1 MSSMMYALFTLTFH
15 LQRVMGE
22 YEKVYTSTIDPDVAK
37 METVMDQWCLDL
49 KRNILVSNMVESYIC
64 TLTFCLKDHSWSQQ
78 KAVLII
84 VAKLSFLRKPNTLK
98 SAFWREIGTRNNL
111 DYERVVWTG
120 ELYCPM
126 ICKRYVLLL
135 FLDNIHCTLEW
146 EKSQKF

>member
-1 MSSMMYALFTLTFH
+1 MMSSMMYALFTLTFH

-78 KAVLII
+78 KVFLII

-98 SAFWREIGTRNNL
+98 SAFF
-111 DYERVVWTG
+111 
-120 ELYCPM
+120 
-126 ICKRYVLLL
+126 
-135 FLDNIHCTLEW
+135 FLEGNW
-146 EKSQKF
+146 YSQ